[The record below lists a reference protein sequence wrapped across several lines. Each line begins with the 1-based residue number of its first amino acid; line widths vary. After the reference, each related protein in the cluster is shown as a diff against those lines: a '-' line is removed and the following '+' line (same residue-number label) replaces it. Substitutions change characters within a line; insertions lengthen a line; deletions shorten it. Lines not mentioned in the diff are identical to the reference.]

1 MQSRSSRSK
10 PTISRSE
17 ERRVGKDSN
26 HTRCLSDWSSDV
38 CSSDLTPGTTGD
50 RTKNGGG
57 FVANGV
63 RSDMNNFVLDG
74 VDNNAK
80 IPDLS
85 SNSNVIIQ
93 PSVDAIQEFKV
104 ETNNFS
110 AEYGYSAGAVV
121 NATIKSGT
129 NTLHGAAFEFLRNNE
144 LDARDY
150 FLPAGS
156 RKPVLQRNQ
165 YGAAL
170 GGPAIRNKTFLFGSW
185 EGTRQNQGIT
195 LVNTLPSAALRGGN
209 FTGQRPIF
217 DPATLANNP
226 NGAGFIRTPLPGNAI
241 PVSRIDPRSAKLT
254 ALIPEVNQPGAANN
268 FVSNPTQVLKRD
280 Q

>member
-1 MQSRSSRSK
+1 MGVADSSSGYRAK
-10 PTISRSE
+10 A
-17 ERRVGKDSN
+17 
-26 HTRCLSDWSSDV
+26 
-38 CSSDLTPGTTGD
+38 
-50 RTKNGGG
+50 GGA

-63 RSDMNNFVLDG
+63 RADMNNFMLDG

-80 IPDLS
+80 IVDLS

-129 NTLHGAAFEFLRNNE
+129 NALHGSLFEFLRNNQ

-150 FLPAGS
+150 FLPSTAT
-156 RKPVLQRNQ
+156 KPVLQRNQ
-165 YGAAL
+165 YGAAV
-170 GGPAIRNKTFLFGSW
+170 GGPVIKNKTFFFGSW
-185 EGTRQNQGIT
+185 EGTRQTQSVT
-195 LVNTLPSAALRGGN
+195 LVNTLPSAALRAGT
-209 FTGQRPIF
+209 FTGTGVRPIF

-226 NGAGFIRTPLPGNAI
+226 NGNGFVRTQFPGNTI
-241 PVSRIDPRSAKLT
+241 PASRIDPRSAKLT
-254 ALIPEVNQPGAANN
+254 ALIPDVNLAGAANN
-268 FVSNPTQVLKRD
+268 
-280 Q
+280 